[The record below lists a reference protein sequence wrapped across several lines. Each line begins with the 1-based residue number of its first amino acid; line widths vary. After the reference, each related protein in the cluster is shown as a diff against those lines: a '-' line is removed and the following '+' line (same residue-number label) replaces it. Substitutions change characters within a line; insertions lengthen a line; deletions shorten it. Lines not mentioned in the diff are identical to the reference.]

1 MDKSRSSDSK
11 PNRSDQ
17 PRNPDQQAQPNTD
30 TGWRVAPKEKII
42 EGEIRMVYLPKQVE
56 EFSYSLIRFVGY
68 ALLGLSLFQCFDI
81 LVPLSFTDP
90 VWEFY
95 TQGKLV
101 ELTTILFLSLLLIFC
116 RREGNVRK
124 SEMRLLKFLSWCCL
138 VLAIFYFCMIPLG
151 AINSARIIERNESY
165 VAYQLAQQNQKVG
178 EAKTQIKESSE
189 EQIANMLSSLKQ
201 KNPKLQL
208 NEQQFRNQLIQQ
220 VSQQEEQIKQQAETK
235 NSSQKLK
242 LLKESI
248 KWNLGAALAGTL
260 FILFWRLTLWA
271 RITE

>member
-1 MDKSRSSDSK
+1 MDKSRSSDSN

-260 FILFWRLTLWA
+260 FILLWRLTLWA